1 MVMGLEVNPTTYFL
15 KINYEYGTKR
25 KMSRTVDRIFSEN
38 LFREQLLEM
47 FDEVVHYGLGAV
59 KLTLNVSNFTNQQH
73 KTLSLLDLHEDM
85 ERANLT
91 KEIQGLRD
99 RFGIDIIKSGVEL

>member
-1 MVMGLEVNPTTYFL
+1 
-15 KINYEYGTKR
+15 
-25 KMSRTVDRIFSEN
+25 MSRTVDRVFSEN

-47 FDEVVHYGLGAV
+47 FDEVVHYSLGAI

-73 KTLSLLDLHEDM
+73 KTLSLLDFQEDM
-85 ERANLT
+85 ERARLT